1 MKIYL
6 DYNATCP
13 LSDAALDAFLEASQC
28 GGNASSIHGYGREAR
43 GYVDR
48 ARKTVA
54 RILGAASAKV
64 VFTSGGTEANNLAL
78 CGLKIPLYVS
88 AIEHASVL
96 KVRDDVTL
104 IPLTPQGIV
113 DLEAL
118 ETIAKAAH
126 QPSLFSVMLVN
137 NETGVIQPVV
147 EASKILK
154 PLGHLIH
161 TDAIQAV
168 GKIPFSFDELGVDM
182 MTISAHK
189 FGGPLGCGAL
199 IVKDPLHLASLIKGG
214 GQEFGMRSGSVA
226 HPLIHSMAV
235 ALEDCGLSFQTTEH
249 LRDYLESQIEE
260 HAIIHGRDAPRV
272 PNTSSLA
279 MPGIEAQ
286 LQLMSFDI
294 GGIAVSAGSAC
305 SSGKVT
311 LSHVLKAMGVSDIV
325 NSQTLRVSLGPKT
338 TQIEIDHFITLWKSV
353 YKTLKQVA

>member
-13 LSDAALDAFLEASQC
+13 LSDAARDAYLEASQC

-54 RILGAASAKV
+54 RILGASSAKV
-64 VFTSGGTEANNLAL
+64 IFTSGGTEANNLAL
-78 CGLKIPLYVS
+78 CGLKRPLYVS

-96 KVRDDVTL
+96 KVREDAIILPVTS
-104 IPLTPQGIV
+104 QGV
-113 DLEAL
+113 LDLDAL
-118 ETIAKAAH
+118 ERAA
-126 QPSLFSVMLVN
+126 QAAPEPSLFSLMLVN
-137 NETGVIQPVV
+137 NETGVIQPVA
-147 EASKILK
+147 EAVKILK
-154 PLGHLIH
+154 PLGHLLH

-199 IVKDPLHLASLIKGG
+199 IVKEPLHLASLIKGG

-226 HPLIHSMAV
+226 HPLIHAMAV
-235 ALEDCGLSFQTTEH
+235 ALETCSLSFQQVEP
-249 LRDYLESQIEE
+249 LRDYLESQLEE
-260 HAIIHGRDAPRV
+260 YAIIHGRKVARA
-272 PNTSSLA
+272 PNTSSIA
-279 MPGIEAQ
+279 MPGIESQ
-286 LQLMSFDI
+286 LQLMSFDLE
-294 GGIAVSAGSAC
+294 GVAVSAGSAC

-311 LSHVLKAMGVSDIV
+311 SSHVLSAMGVSDLV
-325 NSQTLRVSLGPKT
+325 NGQTIRVSLGPKT

-353 YKTLKQVA
+353 YKTLKQAA